1 MRQFLIQCLIVC
13 AGFLSGPSLA
23 QLPPSKAQGNITF
36 ITGGIGSDESSAI
49 FAAAKKWP
57 LLIEMSEID
66 SSGRGVWIAG
76 VDIRVLNAKQQILLE
91 TVCDSPL
98 MLLNAPSGQ
107 YTVEASYQGRLL
119 KRGIVLKEGD
129 PQKLTLFWRP

>member
-76 VDIRVLNAKQQILLE
+76 VDIRVL
-91 TVCDSPL
+91 
-98 MLLNAPSGQ
+98 
-107 YTVEASYQGRLL
+107 
-119 KRGIVLKEGD
+119 
-129 PQKLTLFWRP
+129 